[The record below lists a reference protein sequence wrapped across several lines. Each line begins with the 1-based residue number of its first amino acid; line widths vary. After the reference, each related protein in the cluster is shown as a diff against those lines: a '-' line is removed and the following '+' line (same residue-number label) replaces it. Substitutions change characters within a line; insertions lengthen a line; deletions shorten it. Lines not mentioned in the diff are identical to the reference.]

1 MEEIFKIF
9 EVFNRI
15 CDKILKNTFDR
26 EIVKNKVVTS
36 L

>member
-1 MEEIFKIF
+1 MEEIFTIF
-9 EVFNRI
+9 KVYNRI

-26 EIVKNKVVTS
+26 EIVKNKTVTS